1 MNAIDEPGKV
11 SRPGRGLH
19 ADSSPSPVQSRWD
32 CWTPV
37 NQTGEA
43 SALDLAT
50 AAEQ

>member
-11 SRPGRGLH
+11 SRPGRGLR

-37 NQTGEA
+37 NQPEEGD
-43 SALDLAT
+43 ALDLAT
-50 AAEQ
+50 VPEQ